1 MSCCILPQLLYLCIV
16 LIWAWSL
23 EAAAADACHLSL
35 SNICDHPNLTPCPSA
50 CNICC
55 QYNILVSDFHRSVSI
70 VNCIECCRDLM
81 GLHHIIHSS
90 GELLSELCLT
100 NWHSL
105 ECANIECKKRNSM
118 RVAKVNRL
126 RSRPHLLIRPSIRS
140 DRVNIRNLFIHIV
153 LFPMTILSTIVFTP
167 PPFSVYF
174 YHATAARH
182 KLIYYLLWHIK
193 SYTRI

>member
-16 LIWAWSL
+16 LIEL
-23 EAAAADACHLSL
+23 GLSRQRQQTHVTCRRPL
-35 SNICDHPNLTPCPSA
+35 YVTTPILHRVRVLVTFVVNIIFLYLIFIAPCPLST
-50 CNICC
+50 
-55 QYNILVSDFHRSVSI
+55 VK
-70 VNCIECCRDLM
+70 CCRDLM

-90 GELLSELCLT
+90 GELLSELWLT

-140 DRVNIRNLFIHIV
+140 DRVNIRNLFIYIV

-167 PPFSVYF
+167 PPFRVYIDPC
-174 YHATAARH
+174 YCCT
-182 KLIYYLLWHIK
+182 
-193 SYTRI
+193 T

>member
-1 MSCCILPQLLYLCIV
+1 MLYSAPVVIPMYCIN
-16 LIWAWSL
+16 
-23 EAAAADACHLSL
+23 LSL
-35 SNICDHPNLTPCPSA
+35 VSRGSRRMSLVVDHPNLTPCPSA

-55 QYNILVSDFHRSVSI
+55 QYNILVSDFHRFVSI

-90 GELLSELCLT
+90 GGLLSELCLT

>member
-1 MSCCILPQLLYLCIV
+1 MLYSAPVVIPMYCINLSLVSRGSGRQQTHVTCRRPLYVTTPILHRVRVLVTFVVNILFLYLIF
-16 LIWAWSL
+16 IA
-23 EAAAADACHLSL
+23 
-35 SNICDHPNLTPCPSA
+35 PCPLST
-50 CNICC
+50 
-55 QYNILVSDFHRSVSI
+55 VK
-70 VNCIECCRDLM
+70 CCRDLM

-140 DRVNIRNLFIHIV
+140 DQIE
-153 LFPMTILSTIVFTP
+153 
-167 PPFSVYF
+167 
-174 YHATAARH
+174 
-182 KLIYYLLWHIK
+182 
-193 SYTRI
+193 